1 MQAPKSLQF
10 IANALHDVI
19 SRHGMRKAAELDTKR
34 SRAWDEFGYPDEV
47 SFEQL
52 YTMWRRGGMAHG
64 AVERLVD
71 RCWSEDPYVLEGTK
85 ATDNKEES
93 PLEARMRQ
101 YCDAIKLWPAWADLD
116 RKRLVGGCSALLLVM
131 PGKWSEPVR
140 RGAVTGV
147 RAIWRNQL
155 RPLDREPVTE
165 RVKLWQY
172 KSRDGHSTYDV
183 HPDRV
188 FILGDWDDPLSFIEP
203 AYNYLLNLEKICGG
217 VAEGTL
223 KNAARQLALEF
234 GEGSNLQQL
243 ATAMGKPADEVQGVL
258 NEMARDLNSGIDA
271 LFAMVGG
278 KIAPIVATVPDP
290 EAPANVNAQQAVAA
304 WQIPLKILIG
314 NQTGER
320 ASTED
325 QRDFN
330 ALCQAR
336 NTRKNY
342 PEIREFFLHLQR
354 IKAIEPLPIDFSIG
368 GPDLT
373 ESTTAEK
380 LANAKTMSE
389 INKNGEA
396 GGVTFTAEEVRT
408 AAGYDATPTGEQ
420 PPAPDD
426 ADLPPDDEQE

>member
-1 MQAPKSLQF
+1 MNKPLQY
-10 IANALHDVI
+10 IANTLYDVI
-19 SRHGMRKAAELDTKR
+19 SRNGVRAAASLDSKR
-34 SRAWDEFGYPDEV
+34 PRAWEEYGYPSEV
-47 SFEQL
+47 SFDQL

-71 RCWSEDPYVLEGTK
+71 RCWSEDPYLLEGTK
-85 ATDNKEES
+85 AADSKDESDWEE
-93 PLEARMRQ
+93 RMRK

-116 RKRLVGGCSALLLVM
+116 RKRLVGGCSALLLET

-140 RGAVTGV
+140 RGTVTGV
-147 RAIWRNQL
+147 RAVWRNQL
-155 RPLDREPVTE
+155 RALTREPVTE
-165 RVKLWQY
+165 RVKMWQY
-172 KSRDGHSTYDV
+172 IARDGRTMTDV

-234 GEGSNLQQL
+234 GEGANLQNL
-243 ATAMGKPADEVQGVL
+243 AIAMGKKPEEVQDVL
-258 NEMARDLNSGIDA
+258 NSMAKDLNSGLDA

-278 KIAPIVATVPDP
+278 KVSPIVANVPDP
-290 EAPANVNAQQAVAA
+290 EGPANVNNQQAVAA

-325 QRDFN
+325 MRDFN
-330 ALCQAR
+330 GLCQAR

-342 PEIREFFLHLQR
+342 PEIKDFFMHLQR
-354 IKAIEPLPIDFSIG
+354 IKAIDPLPSDFAIG

-373 ESTTAEK
+373 ESSTAEK

-389 INKNGEA
+389 INKNGET
-396 GGVTFTAEEVRT
+396 GGAIFTAEEIRT
-408 AAGYDATPTGEQ
+408 TAGHDAEPVGDL
-420 PPAPDD
+420 PVLPDD
-426 ADLPPDDEQE
+426 QDNPPVDE